1 MTFIEAIIL
10 GVTQGLTEFL
20 PISSSGHL
28 VIMQHLLKIN
38 SNGNEFE
45 ILVHLGTL
53 GSILVVF
60 FHDLQSLISG
70 YKSKQNKLYIF
81 HLLIASIPAAIAGI
95 FFKDHFE
102 TFFDNH
108 YFVSKALMFTG
119 LILIL
124 SYLFKPKNK
133 KINFSS
139 SLLIGFFQALAIIPG
154 ISRSGMT
161 ISFALLLGINAKDA
175 AKFSFLMAIPIVS
188 GAGLLTFLGSYDDFS
203 VPASQG
209 FAALISSFLVGIFA
223 LKWLINWLSKG
234 KLHYFGFYCFIISI
248 FTLIN

>member
-28 VIMQHLLKIN
+28 VIMQHLLKIQIK
-38 SNGNEFE
+38 GNEFE
-45 ILVHLGTL
+45 VLVHLGTL

-60 FHDLQSLISG
+60 FHDLQTLISDF
-70 YKSKQNKLYIF
+70 KSKQNRLYIF
-81 HLLIASIPAAIAGI
+81 YLLIASIPAALAGI
-95 FFKDHFE
+95 LFKDHFE
-102 TFFDNH
+102 SFFDNH

-124 SYLFKPKNK
+124 SYFFKPKNK
-133 KINFSS
+133 KINFLSS
-139 SLLIGFFQALAIIPG
+139 IIIGFFQALAIIPG

-188 GAGLLTFLGSYDDFS
+188 GAGFLTF
-203 VPASQG
+203 
-209 FAALISSFLVGIFA
+209 
-223 LKWLINWLSKG
+223 
-234 KLHYFGFYCFIISI
+234 
-248 FTLIN
+248 

>member
-28 VIMQHLLKIN
+28 VIMQHLLKIQ
-38 SNGNEFE
+38 SSGNEFE
-45 ILVHLGTL
+45 VLVHIGTL

-60 FHDLQSLISG
+60 FHDLKRLFSDF
-70 YKSKQNKLYIF
+70 KSKQNRLYIF
-81 HLLIASIPAAIAGI
+81 YLLIASIPAAIAGI
-95 FFKDHFE
+95 FFKDNFE
-102 TFFDNH
+102 SLFDNH

-124 SYLFKPKNK
+124 SYFFKPKNK
-133 KINFSS
+133 KFNFSS
-139 SLLIGFFQALAIIPG
+139 SIIIGFFQALAIIPG

-175 AKFSFLMAIPIVS
+175 AKFSFLMAIPVVG
-188 GAGLLTFLGSYDDFS
+188 GAGFLTFLDSYENFS
-203 VPASQG
+203 IPASQA

-223 LKWLINWLSKG
+223 LRWLIKWLGRG
-234 KLHYFGFYCFIISI
+234 KLHYFGFYCFIASFFSI
-248 FTLIN
+248 IN

>member
-28 VIMQHLLKIN
+28 VIMQHLLKIQ

-45 ILVHLGTL
+45 VLVHIGTL
-53 GSILVVF
+53 GSIVVVF
-60 FHDLQSLISG
+60 FHDLKPLFSDF
-70 YKSKQNKLYIF
+70 KAKQNSIYIF

-95 FFKDHFE
+95 FFKDNFE
-102 TFFDNH
+102 SLFDNH

-119 LILIL
+119 LILVL
-124 SYLFKPKNK
+124 SYFFKPQNK
-133 KINFSS
+133 KFNFSS
-139 SLLIGFFQALAIIPG
+139 SLIIGFFQALAIMPG

-161 ISFALLLGINAKDA
+161 ISFAILLGINANDA
-175 AKFSFLMAIPIVS
+175 AKFSFLMAIPVVG
-188 GAGLLTFLGSYDDFS
+188 GAGFLTFLDSYENFS
-203 VPASQG
+203 IPASQA

-223 LKWLINWLSKG
+223 LRWLIKWLGRG
-234 KLHYFGFYCFIISI
+234 KLHYFGFYCFIASFFSI
-248 FTLIN
+248 IK

>member
-28 VIMQHLLKIN
+28 VIMQHLLKIQ

-45 ILVHLGTL
+45 VLVHIGTL
-53 GSILVVF
+53 GSIVVVF
-60 FHDLQSLISG
+60 FHDLKSLFSDF
-70 YKSKQNKLYIF
+70 KTKQNRLYIL

-95 FFKDHFE
+95 FFKDNFE
-102 TFFDNH
+102 SLFDNH

-119 LILIL
+119 LILVL
-124 SYLFKPKNK
+124 SYFFKPQNK
-133 KINFSS
+133 KFNFSS
-139 SLLIGFFQALAIIPG
+139 SLIIGFFQALAIMPG

-161 ISFALLLGINAKDA
+161 ISIALLLGINPKNA
-175 AKFSFLMAIPIVS
+175 AKFSFLMAIPVVG
-188 GAGLLTFLGSYDDFS
+188 GAGFLTFLDSYENFS
-203 VPASQG
+203 IPASQA

-223 LKWLINWLSKG
+223 LRWLIKWLGRG
-234 KLHYFGFYCFIISI
+234 KLHYFGFYCFIASFFSI
-248 FTLIN
+248 IK